1 MHASPTPSITRAAM
15 WMAGWLLLM
24 VVIAV
29 AGREAMRELSV
40 FQVMELRALIG
51 FVMLWP
57 LVRSAGG
64 WRAMRTTRLSQHVAR
79 NVVHYAAQ
87 YGWFAAL
94 LLIPLA
100 QVVAIEFTMPIWAA
114 ALAVAFLGERMNV
127 WKTLAVVLGL
137 AGVALIV
144 RPAAS
149 GLNAGQLIA
158 LAAALGFAVSVV
170 LVKSLTRT
178 EAAISVSFWMLVVQ
192 SLIGLLP
199 ALATWRWP
207 TAAAWG
213 WVVVVAF
220 CGTYS
225 HYCFARAM
233 QHADAT
239 VVVPMDFLRV
249 PLSALAGW
257 AVYAE
262 RVDALTVLGVLL
274 ILGGNLLNLRR
285 PAAPAAAPM
294 PSPRPAGTEDRAA
307 AARPPA
313 RD

>member
-1 MHASPTPSITRAAM
+1 MSASPSIPRAAL
-15 WMAGWLLLM
+15 WMSGWLTLM

-40 FQVMELRALIG
+40 FQVMLMRSTLG
-51 FVMLWP
+51 LLMLWP
-57 LVRSAGG
+57 LLHAAGG
-64 WRAMRTTRLSQHVAR
+64 LPAVKTARLRQHVLR
-79 NVVHYAAQ
+79 NGVHYLAQ

-100 QVVAIEFTMPIWAA
+100 QVVAIEFTMPIWSA
-114 ALAVAFLGERMNV
+114 ALAVAFLGERMNR
-127 WKTLAVVLGL
+127 WKVLAVVLGL
-137 AGVALIV
+137 AGVAVIV
-144 RPAAS
+144 RPASS
-149 GLNAGQLIA
+149 GLNPGQLIA

-178 EAAISVSFWMLVVQ
+178 DAALAISFWMLVVQ
-192 SLIGLLP
+192 SIIGLLP
-199 ALATWRWP
+199 ALWVWRWP
-207 TAAAWG
+207 SATVWG

-220 CGTYS
+220 CGTFS

-233 QHADAT
+233 QHAEAT

-249 PLSALAGW
+249 PLTAAVGW

-262 RVDALTVLGVLL
+262 RVDLFTALGVVL

-285 PAAPAAAPM
+285 PA
-294 PSPRPAGTEDRAA
+294 T
-307 AARPPA
+307 AR
-313 RD
+313 